1 MKRAL
6 TLVFLFLFF
15 LSYVQPQLYLQSTL
29 ATNQASGT
37 FYGFD
42 WEYGLQSR
50 NFTQSLAFSQSFSE
64 SESETN
70 EITYTLNAPIRTK
83 LEIIDIFWQRWT
95 NRTIAKPS
103 STWEPPGSPQN
114 WLSYRADGLLTNGT
128 DGVGAW
134 YRYAGINVD
143 RWDYPVQAL
152 NISWFD
158 RQIDI
163 GLAAEDDSWHTNYT
177 LLTPIINVTVPMQD
191 SLGVV
196 YDSMNV
202 SMYHIGYIYNSG
214 TPVIT
219 TDDVLVFQELLV
231 PQFMLIEVKT
241 KSTQISVTETSSVAA
256 SLSGA
261 FNISGTWDENLYGQ
275 YVSIKDGSNYWFD
288 YFALISGYV
297 DFSYSGG
304 FSLAGSLSSNVTRE
318 VTYTNNGSTV
328 SESIRPAWLQSLRIV
343 IAGEWDHSHSE
354 IGTLYGQGAIQS
366 IIQVLLTQTTT
377 DQLQNIA
384 AWGNFNPGRMIG
396 YKDINGDGILTAFLN
411 QSQIA
416 TPDAIMA
423 IGFPE
428 GAHLASTYHAEDSAD
443 ADVFI
448 SLGDWPIVNE
458 TSSVEITK
466 DTVVDETWG
475 YDPRESGTGPSDVSL
490 IWTDPAETNGKAIF
504 KWETTYSDT
513 PVTWWARND
522 TTAIIT
528 QDNAD
533 ITYGYSL
540 TIDPELGE
548 AKLESTY
555 QQSEIQD
562 VTLKNMMSSQTMS
575 MATYYRDYY
584 LSMTQTSADTSGA
597 FARQES
603 KFDMTVAGKDLFSQ
617 DFGGKKETYFL
628 HNNPGITLTA
638 GTSVLN
644 LLAAEGFSGEP
655 TNSTEENIFSSP
667 VSRRI
672 ATALTQWSAD
682 NQNPGVSWIFRENIV
697 ITSYPTWNGEG
708 ITHDPAFTAIYA
720 GTGARDSD
728 STGEPTIP
736 GNNTTTKEGGV
747 PGFGLTTSL
756 LFFIS
761 VALIFRKCRHS

>member
-6 TLVFLFLFF
+6 TLVFLYLLF
-15 LSYVQPQLYLQSTL
+15 LSYVQPQLFLQSTL
-29 ATNQASGT
+29 AANQTSGT

-50 NFTQSLAFSQSFSE
+50 NFTQSLDFSQSFSE

-70 EITYTLNAPIRTK
+70 TKTYTLTAPIRTK
-83 LEIIDIFWQRWT
+83 LEIIDVLWQRWT
-95 NRTIAKPS
+95 NRTLIAPS
-103 STWEPPGSPQN
+103 ITWEPPGSPQN
-114 WLSYRADGLLTNGT
+114 WHSYRVDGLLSNKT
-128 DGVGAW
+128 DYLGAW

-143 RWDYPVQAL
+143 HWGSLIQAL
-152 NISWFD
+152 NISD
-158 RQIDI
+158 GYQQIDI
-163 GLAAEDDSWHTNYT
+163 GLAAEDNSWHTNYT
-177 LLTPIINVTVPMQD
+177 LLTPVVNVTVPMQD

-202 SMYHIGYIYNSG
+202 TMYHIGYIYNSG
-214 TPVIT
+214 TPVDT
-219 TDDVLVFQELLV
+219 TDDILVFQELLV
-231 PQFMLIEVKT
+231 PQFVLIEVKT
-241 KSTQISVTETSSVAA
+241 KITQISVTETSSVAA

-261 FNISGTWDENLYGQ
+261 FNTSGTWEENLYGQ
-275 YVSIKDGSNYWFD
+275 HVSIKDGFNYWFD

-297 DFSYSGG
+297 NFAYSGG
-304 FSLAGSLSSNVTRE
+304 FSLKGSLSSNVTRD
-318 VTYTNNGSTV
+318 VIYTNNGSIV
-328 SESIRPAWLQSLRIV
+328 NESVRPAWLQSLRIV
-343 IAGEWDHSHSE
+343 IAGEWDHSHTES
-354 IGTLYGQGAIQS
+354 GTLYGKGAIQS
-366 IIQVLLTQTTT
+366 IIQVLLTQATT
-377 DQLQNIA
+377 DQEQNIA

-428 GAHLASTYHAEDSAD
+428 GAHLASTYHAEDLAD
-443 ADVFI
+443 AEVFI
-448 SLGDWPIVNE
+448 SFGDWTIVNE
-458 TSSVEITK
+458 TASVDIIT

-475 YDPRESGTGPSDVSL
+475 YDPRDPGTGPSNVNL
-490 IWTDPAETNGKAIF
+490 VWMDPLETNGKAIF
-504 KWETTYSDT
+504 EWETTYSNT

-522 TTAIIT
+522 STAIIT
-528 QDNAD
+528 QDEAD

-548 AKLESTY
+548 AILESTY

-562 VTLKNMMSSQTMS
+562 ITLKNMVNSQTMS

-584 LSMTQTSADTSGA
+584 LSMTQTSADMSGA

-628 HNNPGITLTA
+628 HNAPSSTLTV

-655 TNSTEENIFSSP
+655 TNKTEENIFSSP
-667 VSRRI
+667 VSKRI

-697 ITSYPTWNGEG
+697 ITSYPIWNGEG
-708 ITHDPAFTAIYA
+708 ITHDPAFTAIYV

-728 STGEPTIP
+728 STDEPSLPDQI
-736 GNNTTTKEGGV
+736 TTTKEGGV

-756 LFFIS
+756 IFFIT
-761 VALIFRKCRHS
+761 VALFLRKRKRS